1 MEQVEP
7 TIERT
12 ALAVGLIILATLIAM
27 TIVSTGHIRLYA
39 TIAGLLVG
47 YLAAIILGVIDAA
60 FLENLRDLPW
70 FGLPAAPALDLA
82 FSPILIVPSLI
93 ATIASNIQLVG
104 LISSAQR
111 TKDVNWR
118 PPDMDSLR
126 GGIVAGST
134 GRIPAG

>member
-70 FGLPAAPALDLA
+70 FGLPAAPALDLD
-82 FSPILIVPSLI
+82 FSPILIVPFLI
-93 ATIASNIQLVG
+93 ATIASNLKLEIG
-104 LISSAQR
+104 RA
-111 TKDVNWR
+111 
-118 PPDMDSLR
+118 PD
-126 GGIVAGST
+126 
-134 GRIPAG
+134 